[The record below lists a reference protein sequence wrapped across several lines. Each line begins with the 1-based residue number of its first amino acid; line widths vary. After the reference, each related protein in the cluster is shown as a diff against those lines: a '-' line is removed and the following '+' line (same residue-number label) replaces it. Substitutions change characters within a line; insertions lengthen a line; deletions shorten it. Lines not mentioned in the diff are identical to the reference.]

1 MKSTHMDMGSTA
13 YCITRMRL
21 LQVGYYAAALTIDR
35 PWMCARPP
43 LSLQLPLCIA
53 PAAVPRH

>member
-1 MKSTHMDMGSTA
+1 MH
-13 YCITRMRL
+13 L

-43 LSLQLPLCIA
+43 LPLRSLLRLA
-53 PAAVPRH
+53 PAAAPRR